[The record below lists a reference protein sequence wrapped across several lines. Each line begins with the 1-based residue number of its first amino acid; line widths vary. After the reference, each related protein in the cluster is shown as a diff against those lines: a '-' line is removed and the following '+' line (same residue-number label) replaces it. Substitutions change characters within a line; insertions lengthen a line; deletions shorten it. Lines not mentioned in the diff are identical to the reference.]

1 MSVARCIILGMS
13 EFKSY
18 WYVCQSCDASIEIV
32 SRGIHFQDPSC
43 NCSDPAV
50 VWCQTSVLQSDTQP
64 NERNKML
71 DNLESSMGNLPLSDA
86 ERYNPNVLVTY
97 KKIPGTY
104 AAPESV
110 EYVTD
115 KVTSIEWDLHN
126 GRQYHKT
133 AESLKNK
140 IDAVKDIILEAYED
154 SEDKDTLRAI
164 AEALDIEL
172 VKEVQFTASIEVS
185 GTYTYDIMSDYSE
198 YDLDT
203 VVTDSLFAD
212 SNDGNIQIDDTEVCN
227 VREA

>member
-1 MSVARCIILGMS
+1 MS

-18 WYVCQSCDASIEIV
+18 WYVCQNCDASIEIV
-32 SRGIHFQDPSC
+32 SKGIHFQDPSC

-50 VWCQTSVLQSDTQP
+50 MWCQTSVLQSDTQP

-71 DNLESSMGNLPLSDA
+71 DNLEASMADLPLSDA
-86 ERYNPNVLVTY
+86 ERYNPNALVTY

-115 KVTSIEWDLHN
+115 KVTTIEWDLHN
-126 GRQYHKT
+126 GRQYSKT
-133 AESLKNK
+133 VDSLRSK
-140 IDAVKDIILEAYED
+140 IDTVKDIIMEAYAD
-154 SEDKDTLRAI
+154 SEDQETLAAI

-172 VKEVQFTASIEVS
+172 TRDVEFTATVEVS
-185 GTYTYDIMSDYSE
+185 GTITLNLVED
-198 YDLDT
+198 YDLDSEIQDALY
-203 VVTDSLFAD
+203 VDAQ
-212 SNDGNIQIDDTEVCN
+212 NGNIVIDEQYVTN